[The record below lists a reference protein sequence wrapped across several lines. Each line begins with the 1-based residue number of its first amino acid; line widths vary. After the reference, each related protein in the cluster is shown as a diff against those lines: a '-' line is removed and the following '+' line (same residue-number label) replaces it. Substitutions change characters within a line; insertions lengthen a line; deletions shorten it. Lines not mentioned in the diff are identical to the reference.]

1 MPSTKHRC
9 ALTCVS
15 ANEKPKVLKD
25 KVPKKLAFN
34 KTDFDLL
41 NIFKKFSEIK
51 FSQKLYL
58 AKYCFS

>member
-25 KVPKKLAFN
+25 KVWKEISFSIKATL
-34 KTDFDLL
+34 
-41 NIFKKFSEIK
+41 IFQIFLKKF
-51 FSQKLYL
+51 Q
-58 AKYCFS
+58 